1 MSAPAQAFL
10 REVLRAA
17 PLREDTLRD
26 DTLREDPA
34 LAGDLQ
40 IR

>member
-17 PLREDTLRD
+17 PQHEDTRHEN
-26 DTLREDPA
+26 TLREDPA

>member
-17 PLREDTLRD
+17 PLRED
-26 DTLREDPA
+26 PA

>member
-17 PLREDTLRD
+17 PLREDTLR
-26 DTLREDPA
+26 EDPA